1 VNRIDREDLVAYH
14 ARVARPNNLVIAV
27 VGDVEPDD
35 MAAHLARRLGPLDG
49 EPFEGANPDLEPAPS
64 EIRVAEEH
72 KDRAQ
77 AHLVIG
83 FRGFTVQD
91 EDRETLEVIAHILGG
106 QGGRLFLELRDRQG
120 LAYSVSA
127 LNVEGVAAGFFAT
140 HIATAPE
147 KSEEAKHGMLDELRR
162 ITDAP
167 PSEDELLRAQR
178 FLVGNF
184 AIEQQRSAVRALH
197 VALDA
202 RYGLGPDADRDY
214 PDRIQQVTREDVLR
228 VARRVI
234 DLDAYTL
241 ATVRPGGG
249 QGLEGE

>member
-1 VNRIDREDLVAYH
+1 
-14 ARVARPNNLVIAV
+14 
-27 VGDVEPDD
+27 
-35 MAAHLARRLGPLDG
+35 MDG
-49 EPFEGANPDLEPAPS
+49 EPFDAVMPDLEPAPT
-64 EIRVAEEH
+64 EIRVAEEY

-83 FRGFTVQD
+83 FRALTVQD
-91 EDRETLEVIAHILGG
+91 EDRETLEVVAHILGG
-106 QGGRLFLELRDRQG
+106 QGGRLFRELRDRQG

-127 LNVEGVAAGFFAT
+127 INVEGVAAGFFAT

-147 KSEEAKHGMLDELRR
+147 KFEEAKRGMLEELAR

-167 PSEDELLRAQR
+167 PTDEELLRAQR

-184 AIEQQRSAVRALH
+184 AIEQQRSAARALH

-214 PDRIQQVTREDVLR
+214 PDRIRQVTGEDVLR
-228 VARRVI
+228 VARRII
-234 DLDAYTL
+234 DLEAYTL
-241 ATVRPGGG
+241 AAVRPASAAHRG
-249 QGLEGE
+249 